1 MKITATETVEALIR
15 ANLTAAAVIVL
26 VLMLRTSLRRRFG
39 PEVAYALW
47 LAPLLAAL
55 ASLAPARRVSEAV
68 PVSAMQAL
76 FGDRLHAFLDGG
88 AASVLL
94 AAWGAGMAAMA
105 AGLAWSQWR
114 FMQRA
119 RLGLEG
125 PALVGV
131 VAPRLVIPHD
141 YEARFS
147 AEERA
152 IVRAHERVH
161 MTRGD
166 TYVNVLVALVQNLCW
181 FNPLVHLAARRLRQ
195 DQELAC
201 DAVVVGARPGIRRL
215 YAETL
220 LKTQTAPAPLP
231 LGCRWPATGAHP
243 LEERIACLGEGPPP
257 ARRYV
262 AGALAITVLCL
273 GAGLSAW
280 LVKPAHFEP
289 PIVQAPPQPPLPGM
303 LFLIYRGEH
312 P

>member
-1 MKITATETVEALIR
+1 MTINGVETIEALIR
-15 ANLTAAAVIVL
+15 ANVTAAVVIVL
-26 VLMLRTSLRRRFG
+26 VLLLRTPLRRRYG

-47 LAPLLAAL
+47 IAPVVAAL
-55 ASLAPARRVSEAV
+55 ASLAPARRVAEAV
-68 PVSAMQAL
+68 RVSPIQVLIGDPV
-76 FGDRLHAFLDGG
+76 HAFLEAG
-88 AASVLL
+88 AAPVLV
-94 AAWGAGMAAMA
+94 AAWLVGMTAA
-105 AGLAWSQWR
+105 AGWLAWGQWR
-114 FMQRA
+114 FLRRA

-131 VAPRLVIPHD
+131 VAPRLVVPHD
-141 YEARFS
+141 YEQRFS

-166 TYVNVLVALVQNLCW
+166 TYVNVAVAVIQNLCW
-181 FNPLVHLAARRLRQ
+181 FNPLVHLAASRLRQ

-243 LEERIACLGEGPPP
+243 LEERIACLGEGAPP

-280 LVKPAHFEP
+280 MAKPAHFAP
-289 PIVQAPPQPPLPGM
+289 PVVQAPPRPALPGM
-303 LFLIYRGEH
+303 LFLIYRSEL